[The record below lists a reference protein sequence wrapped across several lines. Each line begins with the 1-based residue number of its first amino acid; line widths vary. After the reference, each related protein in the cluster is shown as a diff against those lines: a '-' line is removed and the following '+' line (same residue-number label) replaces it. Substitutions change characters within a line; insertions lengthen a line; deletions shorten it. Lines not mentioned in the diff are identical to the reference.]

1 MTSAGVAPVANRID
15 VDSVAISRA
24 NGVGPTGAPWHVLWT
39 HSHCEDLVAGQ
50 LSAAGFH
57 PFVPRVESWTRRNG
71 ARRAV
76 RVPLFPGYLFL
87 NDALDK
93 TRHVEARKARGVV
106 AILGEGWER
115 PAVVP
120 ETEIEAIRKVADGR
134 VPALLHPYL
143 REGRRVRIAAG
154 PLAGVE
160 GILVRIRPDKG
171 LLVLSVDLLQRSV
184 AVEVDCTQVVAA

>member
-1 MTSAGVAPVANRID
+1 MTLSGNGFDAVAMAVPPAN
-15 VDSVAISRA
+15 VME
-24 NGVGPTGAPWHVLWT
+24 PTGPPWHVLWT
-39 HSHCEDLVAGQ
+39 HSNCEDLVGSQ
-50 LSAAGFH
+50 LMAAGFH
-57 PFVPRVESWTRRNG
+57 PFVPRVESWARRNG
-71 ARRAV
+71 SRRAV

-93 TRHVEARKARGVV
+93 ARHVEVRKARGVV

-120 ETEIEAIRKVADGR
+120 EAEIEAIRKVVDAR

-143 REGRRVRIAAG
+143 KAGRRVRIAAG
-154 PLAGVE
+154 ALAGVE
-160 GILVRIRPDKG
+160 GILVRVRPDKG

>member
-1 MTSAGVAPVANRID
+1 MTANVMEPAGP
-15 VDSVAISRA
+15 
-24 NGVGPTGAPWHVLWT
+24 PWHVLWT
-39 HSHCEDLVAGQ
+39 HSNCEDLVGGQ
-50 LSAAGFH
+50 LRTAGFH
-57 PFVPRVESWTRRNG
+57 PFVPRVESWARRNG
-71 ARRAV
+71 SRRAV

-93 TRHVEARKARGVV
+93 ARHVEVRRVHGVV

-120 ETEIEAIRKVADGR
+120 EAEIEAIRKLAEAR

-143 REGRRVRIAAG
+143 KEGRRVRIASG

-160 GILVRIRPDKG
+160 GILVRVRADKG

>member
-1 MTSAGVAPVANRID
+1 LTSAGMTLGGNGFDAVTMAVPPANVMEPIGR
-15 VDSVAISRA
+15 
-24 NGVGPTGAPWHVLWT
+24 PWHVLWT
-39 HSHCEDLVAGQ
+39 HSNCEDLVGSQ
-50 LSAAGFH
+50 LTAAGFH
-57 PFVPRVESWTRRNG
+57 PFVPRVESWARRNG
-71 ARRAV
+71 SRRAV

-87 NDALDK
+87 NDPLDK
-93 TRHVEARKARGVV
+93 ARHVEVRKARGVV

-120 ETEIEAIRKVADGR
+120 EAEIEAIRKVADAR

-143 REGRRVRIAAG
+143 KEGRRVRIAAG

-160 GILVRIRPDKG
+160 GILLRIRPDKG

>member
-1 MTSAGVAPVANRID
+1 VVPIGNRFDIDMAVAAPAVMAPPPA
-15 VDSVAISRA
+15 V
-24 NGVGPTGAPWHVLWT
+24 PWHVVWT
-39 HSHCEDLVAGQ
+39 HSNCEDLVSGQ
-50 LSAAGFH
+50 LAAAGFH
-57 PFVPRVESWTRRNG
+57 PFVPRVESWAPSKG
-71 ARRAV
+71 SRRAV

-93 TRHVEARKARGVV
+93 ARHVDVRKARGVA

-120 ETEIEAIRKVADGR
+120 EAEIEAIRTVVDAR
-134 VPALLHPYL
+134 FPALLHPYL
-143 REGRRVRIAAG
+143 KEGRRVRIAAG

-160 GILVRIRPDKG
+160 GILVRVRPDKG